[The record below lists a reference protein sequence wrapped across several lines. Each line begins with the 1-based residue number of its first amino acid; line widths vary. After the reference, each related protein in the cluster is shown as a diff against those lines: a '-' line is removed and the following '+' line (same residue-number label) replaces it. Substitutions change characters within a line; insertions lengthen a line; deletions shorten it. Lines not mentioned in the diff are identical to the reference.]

1 MQTQALDEIF
11 SALQRAEVD
20 YLIVGGLAV
29 VAHGYV
35 RTTGDVDLVIGLE
48 PENII
53 KGLRALESIGY
64 RIAIP
69 VTAEEFADA
78 GKREQWRREK
88 GMMVL
93 KLWSDK
99 HQLTPV
105 DVFVYEPFDMQ
116 QELAM
121 AERFVWNNDL
131 KIPVISKQTLITMK
145 REAGRPQDMA
155 DIAEL
160 EKLDD

>member
-1 MQTQALDEIF
+1 MQTQALDHIF
-11 SALQRAEVD
+11 MALNRADVD
-20 YLIVGGLAV
+20 YLVVGGLAV

-53 KGLRALESIGY
+53 RGLRALESIGY

-88 GMMVL
+88 GMLVL

-99 HQLTPV
+99 HPLTPI
-105 DVFVYEPFDMQ
+105 DVFVFEPFDMQ

-121 AERFVWNNDL
+121 AERFVWSDDL
-131 KIPVISKQTLITMK
+131 KIPVVSKQTLITMK
-145 REAGRPQDMA
+145 REAGRPQDLA

-160 EKLDD
+160 EKLDE

>member
-1 MQTQALDEIF
+1 MQTQALDEMF
-11 SALQRAEVD
+11 SAFQRAEVD

>member
-20 YLIVGGLAV
+20 YLVVGGLAV

-121 AERFVWNNDL
+121 AERFVWNNDV

>member
-1 MQTQALDEIF
+1 MQTQALDEMF
-11 SALQRAEVD
+11 SAFQRAEVD

-88 GMMVL
+88 EMMVL